1 MEKWL
6 WIKKTLHTTKPK
18 RNADFRAKS
27 KGLCIFMKSLIPI
40 AIGNGFSSGQEKIK
54 LNKKLLLRAQTETKG
69 FLACPYYH
77 CRNVVINS
85 SKNQKE
91 RCASL

>member
-1 MEKWL
+1 
-6 WIKKTLHTTKPK
+6 
-18 RNADFRAKS
+18 
-27 KGLCIFMKSLIPI
+27 MKSLIPI

-91 RCASL
+91 RLIILNTFDLAKTKYM